1 LLSTHAAGTALFEEV
16 GMKTIR
22 TILAAAALSLGAAST
37 ASAGTTTVNFQSSA
51 DKGIK
56 KLGAYAGT
64 ATYDDMAGL
73 LTISIQNTSTDAKA
87 GRLTGFAFN
96 IDGSATAGYRDG
108 DDLATRGDEDAFD
121 DARMK
126 KNSRVVKA
134 KPFGML
140 DAGAALDGKWN
151 SSAKKAARGI
161 ATGATGTF
169 TFDVVGGTGLTAAN
183 FLTGNNGLV
192 AAFRGKKADKV
203 GSTVSD
209 LIISLPPVTG
219 GNTETPPVIIDIPD
233 LNPPQD
239 GIPPIDVG
247 GNDPGPGGN
256 VGGNDG
262 GPNNG
267 GGPVA
272 VPLPPAAWPAL
283 ATFAVMA
290 AGRLKRKFGQA

>member
-1 LLSTHAAGTALFEEV
+1 
-16 GMKTIR
+16 MKTIR
-22 TILAAAALSLGAAST
+22 TVIAAAALSLGAVST

-51 DKGIK
+51 DKSIK
-56 KLGAYAGT
+56 KLGSYAGT
-64 ATYDDMAGL
+64 ATYDDVAGL

-87 GRLTGFAFN
+87 GHMTGFAFN
-96 IDGSATAGYRDG
+96 IDGTATAGYRDG
-108 DDLATRGDEDAFD
+108 DDLATGGDEDAFD
-121 DARMK
+121 DARSK
-126 KNSRVVKA
+126 KKSRVVKA

-151 SSAKKAARGI
+151 SGAKKAARGI
-161 ATGATGTF
+161 ASGASGTF
-169 TFDVVGGTGLTAAN
+169 TFDVGGAASLTAAN
-183 FLTGNNGLV
+183 FLTGDNGLV

-203 GSTVSD
+203 GSNVSG
-209 LIISLPPVTG
+209 LILTQPPVTG
-219 GNTETPPVIIDIPD
+219 GNTETSPVTGGNTWMPPVIIDIPE
-233 LNPPQD
+233 LNPPRD
-239 GIPPIDVG
+239 GIPLIDIG

-256 VGGNDG
+256 NPGNDG

-290 AGRLKRKFGQA
+290 AGRLKRKLRQA